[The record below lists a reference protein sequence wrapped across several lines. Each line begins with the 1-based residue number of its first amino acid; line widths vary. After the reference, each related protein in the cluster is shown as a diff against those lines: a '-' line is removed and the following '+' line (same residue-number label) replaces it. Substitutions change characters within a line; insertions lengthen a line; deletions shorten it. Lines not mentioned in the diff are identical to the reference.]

1 MRITK
6 RKVITAVLLAIGV
19 FCCTR
24 AAFYRLPPARA
35 HVVDAATGKPIAGAV
50 VSARWFAVVPGLEDD
65 SLVAEIAVAEGLTD
79 ESGRATVRG
88 PWKLRAGLTFA
99 DPDGPKIAVASAG
112 RLVVRWPSSTRHDP
126 KHYVAPVNDA
136 KWGVERLA
144 RAVVWVRQ
152 ADHEFVGIPLSRQP
166 LLEREILKTYE
177 QLPEDLRRRVDAEI
191 ARPPTRANAP
201 PRMPL
206 DD

>member
-1 MRITK
+1 MRLTK
-6 RKVITAVLLAIGV
+6 RTVAAAVLLAIGV

-24 AAFYRLPPARA
+24 VAFYRLPPARA

-50 VSARWFAVVPGLEDD
+50 VSARWFAAVPNLEDE

-88 PWKLRAGLTFA
+88 PLALRKGLTIVSKRS
-99 DPDGPKIAVASAG
+99 PTVSVASLG
-112 RLVVRWPSSTRHDP
+112 RIVVREPSSMGYDP
-126 KHYVAPVNDA
+126 KHYVGPIAEA
-136 KWGVERLA
+136 KWGVESFAGEVQWA
-144 RAVVWVRQ
+144 RQRE
-152 ADHEFVGIPLSRQP
+152 HEYVGIPLSRQP

-191 ARPPTRANAP
+191 ARPPTRANPP